1 MAEFYQSEVPEL
13 LQFRS
18 LQVGAWLGA
27 AEKYRHGRFQVG
39 NGPMLST
46 NIFQGSYVYAPLP
59 PATSYGHRA
68 ELWGVV
74 SVHVAFCMGKFP
86 ERVPAF
92 QEFLDY
98 RAGRSFSI
106 QANDDCCHEHQDQD
120 KWLKEVRTKVV
131 SVGDDLFVR
140 MEDVETGALLSH
152 RHADAL
158 PGTGIPPQPGKNI
171 ASP

>member
-1 MAEFYQSEVPEL
+1 
-13 LQFRS
+13 
-18 LQVGAWLGA
+18 
-27 AEKYRHGRFQVG
+27 
-39 NGPMLST
+39 MLST

-74 SVHVAFCMGKFP
+74 SVHVAFCLGKFP
-86 ERVPAF
+86 GRVPAF
-92 QEFLDY
+92 QEFLDC

-140 MEDVETGALLSH
+140 MEDVETGALQYY
-152 RHADAL
+152 
-158 PGTGIPPQPGKNI
+158 PI
-171 ASP
+171 AMQMHCQMPV